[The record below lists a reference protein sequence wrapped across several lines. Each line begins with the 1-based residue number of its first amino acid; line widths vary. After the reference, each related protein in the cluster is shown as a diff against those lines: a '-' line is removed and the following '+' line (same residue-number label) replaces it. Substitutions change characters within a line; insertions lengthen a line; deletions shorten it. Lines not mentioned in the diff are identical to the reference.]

1 MKFEISVPATLSNFG
16 PGFDTLGMAIDRHL
30 KVKFESSPD
39 IIKNEFIV
47 SGDYKTGMPLGAAN
61 IIFAAAEKHFKTPFR
76 ISMHNDIPLKRGLGS
91 SSAANAVAITLAKI
105 FEMASVEK
113 LNEMDTASLVEFI
126 RPKVYN
132 EAIAAEGHPD
142 NITPCLFG
150 GFVAARIDNGEGAFL
165 NIPFP
170 AGMKLHIMIPE
181 IEVETRMARKILPDS
196 YKLADV
202 VKNLQNL
209 SCMVAEF
216 CLNAKDGQTLPI
228 FSNLKS
234 LLSERIHEQYRLNLC
249 PTCAEVIKS
258 LNSCDN
264 IYGAFLSGSGTT
276 ICAIASD
283 DVSREINNALHIFSA
298 QNVEV
303 KYHVHSIEY
312 SGLKLRKGD
321 F

>member
-30 KVKFESSPD
+30 KVKFESSPE
-39 IIKNEFIV
+39 IKKNELII
-47 SGDYKTGMPLGAAN
+47 SGDYTAGIPAGDSN
-61 IIFAAAEKHFKTPFR
+61 IIFAAARKCFKDRFR

-91 SSAANAVAITLAKI
+91 SSAANAVAITLEKI
-105 FEMASVEK
+105 FEMAAVEK
-113 LNEMDTASLVEFI
+113 LNDMDTASLVEFI

-170 AGMKLHIMIPE
+170 EGMKLHIIIPE
-181 IEVETRMARKILPDS
+181 IEVETRMARKILPES

-216 CLNAKDGQTLPI
+216 CLNSKGEQTLPI

-234 LLSERIHEQYRLNLC
+234 LLSESVHQQYRLGLC
-249 PTCAEVIKS
+249 PPCGEVIKS

-276 ICAIASD
+276 ICAIASG
-283 DVSREINNALHIFSA
+283 DVGREINNALHIFAA
-298 QNVEV
+298 QSIEV
-303 KYHVHSIEY
+303 RYNIHNIEY